1 MNTTT
6 RTAEKADLGSTIDPK
21 EIWHALIR
29 KKWLILA
36 SSLIVAGAAA
46 AGTMR
51 QPKIYSAIAQIEIEP
66 SIPKVLGNDVA
77 LEELSARARSE
88 RIFNNTQYDTI
99 TNRTML
105 RDVAQ
110 RLKLDKD
117 EDFKATYGL
126 TGQTGEALDKGIERV
141 LRKLISVQPK
151 TASRIVALVVED
163 QDPYRAT
170 KIANTVGDA
179 YIDHTLEERLQTTRG
194 ASKFLEERVEEYA
207 KKIEEA
213 EAALHDFKEKN
224 LLVDVSFEDRQTR
237 TAESLGVLNTTIMQ
251 TRTKLIEL
259 ESKRSIL
266 QKALD
271 GELSIET
278 VPRVAGNEVI
288 AELRSSLLALE
299 KTRAEQSTRY
309 GDKHPTMVAI
319 DKQIE
324 EAKGAID
331 AEILVVIGTFDNE
344 INALKDTMA
353 RLETEA
359 ANEKVKVIDLRKVE
373 LRYAQLTR
381 DYGTLKTTYQNL
393 LQRREEAG
401 MSGQLNS
408 SFVEW
413 FETAEPR
420 LAPIR
425 PSVPQNAL
433 IGLLAGLMIGVL
445 IAVAGVLLDN
455 TVHSQ
460 ADIDRLVN
468 LAFLGVLPRIREDD
482 EEARAAAVSNPR
494 GGARDLY
501 ILNHPKSGLAECARS
516 IRTNLL
522 FMGTEKPL
530 ARLLMTSAGPAEG
543 KTTTSINLGVTMAQA
558 GNRVLLIDTDL
569 RKPRLHRAF
578 GVSGETGVSSV
589 LVETATLDEAIK
601 STDVVGL
608 DVLPCGPL
616 PPNPAELFH
625 TDKFKALLDQIGER
639 YDRVLLDSPPIGA
652 VTDAAIL
659 SKLVDGTLLVV
670 QANKTTK
677 DAVRRAVRALRD
689 VDTNIVGV
697 VLNDFDVESGSYGYQ
712 QYYYYRG
719 YGYSDSEE
727 EAKA

>member
-1 MNTTT
+1 MNSET
-6 RTAEKADLGSTIDPK
+6 RTAERADLGSSIDPK
-21 EIWHALIR
+21 EIWHALVR

-51 QPKIYSAIAQIEIEP
+51 QPKVYSAIAQIEIEP
-66 SIPKVLGNDVA
+66 AIPKVLGNDVA
-77 LEELSARARSE
+77 LEELSARSRSE

-110 RLKLDKD
+110 RLKLSEDA
-117 EDFKATYGL
+117 DFKATYGL
-126 TGQTGEALDKGIERV
+126 TQTGEALDKGIERV
-141 LRKLISVQPK
+141 LRKMISVQPK
-151 TASRIVALVVED
+151 TASRIVNLVVED

-170 KIANTVGDA
+170 KIANTLGDA
-179 YIDHTLEERLQTTRG
+179 YIDHTLEERLETTRG

-207 KKIEEA
+207 KKIEKA
-213 EAALHDFKEKN
+213 EAALHDFKEQH
-224 LLVDVSFEDRQTR
+224 LLVDVSFEDRQTK
-237 TAESLGVLNTTIMQ
+237 TAESLGVLNTTIVQ

-259 ESKRSIL
+259 QSKRSIL

-271 GELSIET
+271 GKLPIET
-278 VPRVAGNEVI
+278 VPRVAASEVI
-288 AELRSSLLALE
+288 GELRSSLLALE
-299 KTRAEQSTRY
+299 KQRAEQSTRY

-319 DKQIE
+319 DKQVE
-324 EAKGAID
+324 EAKSAID
-331 AEILVVIGTFDNE
+331 AEIQVVIGTFDNE
-344 INALKDTMA
+344 INALSETMA
-353 RLETEA
+353 RLEAEA
-359 ANEKVKVIDLRKVE
+359 SAEKVKVIDLRKVE

-381 DYGTLKTTYQNL
+381 DFGTLKTTYQNL

-408 SFVEW
+408 SFVDW
-413 FETAEPR
+413 FQTAEPR

-433 IGLLAGLMIGVL
+433 IGLVAGLMIGVL
-445 IAVAGVLLDN
+445 IAMGGVLLDN
-455 TVHSQ
+455 TVHGQ
-460 ADIDRLVN
+460 ADIERLVN
-468 LAFLGVLPRIREDD
+468 LPFLGVLPKIREDE
-482 EEARAAAVSNPR
+482 EEARAAAASNPR

-501 ILNHPKSGLAECARS
+501 ILSHPKSGLAECARS

-530 ARLLMTSAGPAEG
+530 SRLLLTSAGPAEG

-558 GNRVLLIDTDL
+558 GNKVLLIDTDL

-589 LVETATLDEAIK
+589 LVDAATLDEAIK

-625 TDKFKALLDQIGER
+625 TDKFKALLEQIDER

-659 SKLVDGTLLVV
+659 SMLVHGTLVVV

-677 DAVRRAVRALRD
+677 DAVKRAVRALRD

-719 YGYSDSEE
+719 YGYGDSEE